1 MVILKVVV
9 FEIEERHK
17 NECELGVEVRNAGVK
32 VIAGG
37 CRVDRT
43 TAASRLT

>member
-9 FEIEERHK
+9 FEIEECHK

-37 CRVDRT
+37 CGWIIPRPHQG
-43 TAASRLT
+43 